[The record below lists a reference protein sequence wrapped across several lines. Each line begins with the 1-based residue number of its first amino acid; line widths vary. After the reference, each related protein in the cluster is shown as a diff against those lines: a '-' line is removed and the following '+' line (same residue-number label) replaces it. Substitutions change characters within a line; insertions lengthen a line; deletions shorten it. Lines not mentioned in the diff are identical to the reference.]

1 MDALRVILGRRPDPA
16 ARIVFPESTD
26 PRVLHAASRLA
37 KEKIVTPVLVGEPD
51 LVRSWAERAGAE
63 IDGIEIAGTAD
74 PATRGRALEAITE
87 AFRGKEKSAAELAS
101 LLDDPLYLAAALV
114 RAGEADG
121 SVAGSTHTTADVIRA
136 ALRVIRPVPDAEV
149 VSSTF
154 LIGLREPTE
163 TGERVLA
170 FADGALVAYPT
181 ADELA
186 DIAWRTAQTFRALT
200 GNAPKVALLSFSTR
214 GSASH
219 EAVDKVQRA
228 TELLAARKPD
238 FPFDGEIQLDTAVIP
253 RIAASKAPG
262 SPLGGGANVLI
273 FPNLDAGNIA
283 YKLVER
289 LGRARAIGPFLQG
302 LNRPANDLSRGCS
315 ADDIVVAAAATALQA
330 ADNRESPAA
339 SAL

>member
-1 MDALRVILGRRPDPA
+1 MDALRVILGRMPDPA
-16 ARIVFPESTD
+16 TRIVFPEALEA
-26 PRVLHAASRLA
+26 RVVQAASRLA
-37 KEKIVTPVLVGEPD
+37 EEKVVTPVLIGDRDPVAAVAKLNGVD
-51 LVRSWAERAGAE
+51 
-63 IDGIEIAGTAD
+63 IKGIEIVSAAD
-74 PATRGRALEAITE
+74 PRTRGPALEAITD
-87 AFRGKEKSAAELAS
+87 AFRGKDKSAEEIES
-101 LLDDPLYLAAALV
+101 LLDDPLYLGAALV
-114 RAGEADG
+114 RAGKAHG

-136 ALRVIRPVPDAEV
+136 ALRVIRPAPDAEV

-154 LIGLREPTE
+154 LMGLREPTE
-163 TGERVLA
+163 AGDRVLA

-181 ADELA
+181 ASELA
-186 DIAWRTAQTFRALT
+186 DIAWRTAHTYRALT

-219 EAVDKVQRA
+219 EAVDKVQKA
-228 TELLAARKPD
+228 TALLAARKPD

-262 SPLGGGANVLI
+262 SPVAGGANVLI

-289 LGRARAIGPFLQG
+289 LGGARAVGPFLQG

-330 ADNRESPAA
+330 ADGR
-339 SAL
+339 